1 MEFVSLHMGVNVRL
15 DHRFPGDAG
24 LLRYSAV
31 AVEPWGG
38 RSSFAPAVR
47 GSISGTLT
55 LSNLRR
61 EKVISPNDSDH
72 PYGSASG

>member
-47 GSISGTLT
+47 GSI
-55 LSNLRR
+55 
-61 EKVISPNDSDH
+61 
-72 PYGSASG
+72 